1 MIVLSIL
8 VFGHKNPDTDSVA
21 AAIALSHL
29 KKQMG
34 LKTIPCVIGNM
45 NKESEFVLNRY
56 NLAKPRQIQDVKTQ
70 VKDLYYDIIDG
81 ISPNVSILHAYKLM
95 EAYKLETL
103 AVVDEGNKLLG
114 IISMKDIA
122 MGLIKG
128 NYYELN
134 TSMENLI
141 NDLEGKV
148 LTGGAVDEVQGKLS
162 VIAYDHRSI
171 EGSLSSNDIIIVG
184 DRYDIILHAVFSRVK
199 LIIITGDKQIP
210 KEYLLAAEAQGV
222 PMISLP
228 YDTYFTSKLINQS
241 NYISTIMR
249 SKGIIKFNSTDYL
262 EEVKE
267 EMGNTHFRNYPIV
280 DDSNSFVG
288 FLNRKHIMNSG
299 RKKVI
304 LVDHNEYAQSVIG
317 LREADILEIVD
328 HHKLGDISTSMP
340 ISFRNIPVGST
351 CTIIFNMFRENGV
364 EIPLEIAGILMSGII
379 SDTLLFKSP
388 TTTNMDRQAV
398 EELNTILA
406 LDIEIYAMEM
416 FKAGTS
422 LEGQDVEEIFFK
434 DFKEF
439 TPDNYKI
446 GISQVFTLDIE
457 DVFNR
462 REEFTGF
469 IERIYDQRQ
478 HQLTLMLITDILKE
492 GSYLLYKSKN
502 QLLISRA
509 FNIKPQQGV
518 FVENLVSRKKQV
530 LPQLLEAIQQL
541 NTR

>member
-1 MIVLSIL
+1 MIALSIFI
-8 VFGHKNPDTDSVA
+8 FGHKNPDTDSVA
-21 AAIALSHL
+21 SAIALSHL
-29 KKQMG
+29 KNQMG
-34 LKTIPCVIGNM
+34 LKTIPCVIGSM
-45 NKESEFVLNRY
+45 NKESEFVLNRH
-56 NLAKPRQIQDVKTQ
+56 NIKNPTQIQDVKTQ

-81 ISPNVSILHAYKLM
+81 ILPNVSILHAYKLM

-134 TSMENLI
+134 TSMKNLI
-141 NDLEGKV
+141 NDLEGKL
-148 LTGGAVDEVQGKLS
+148 LTGTIAEVQGRIS

-171 EGSLSSNDIIIVG
+171 EGSLSSDDIIIVG
-184 DRYDIILHAVFSRVK
+184 DRYDIILHAVFSKVK

-210 KEYLLAAEAQGV
+210 KEYLSAAEAHGV
-222 PMISLP
+222 AMISLP
-228 YDTYFTSKLINQS
+228 YDTYLTSRLINQC

-249 SKGIIKFNSTDYL
+249 SKGIIKFNNTDYL
-262 EEVKE
+262 DEVKE
-267 EMGNTHFRNYPIV
+267 EMGNTHFRNYPII
-280 DDSNSFVG
+280 DDANSFVG

-304 LVDHNEYAQSVIG
+304 LVDHNEYAQSVVG
-317 LREADILEIVD
+317 LKEADILEIVD

-351 CTIIFNMFRENGV
+351 CTIIFNMFRENGL
-364 EIPLEIAGILMSGII
+364 EIPPDIAGVLMSGIV

-388 TTTNMDRQAV
+388 TTTNMDHQAV
-398 EELNTILA
+398 EVLNKI
-406 LDIEIYAMEM
+406 LDIDIEKYAMEM

-439 TPDNYKI
+439 SLDNYKI

-462 REEFTGF
+462 RDEFTGF
-469 IERIYDQRQ
+469 MEKIYDQRQ
-478 HQLTLMLITDILKE
+478 HQLTLLLVTDILKE
-492 GSYLLYKSKN
+492 GSYLLFKAKN
-502 QLLISRA
+502 QQIIANA
-509 FNIKPQQGV
+509 FNIKPQQGI

>member
-1 MIVLSIL
+1 MVLSIL

-21 AAIALSHL
+21 AAIALSYL
-29 KKQMG
+29 KNQIG
-34 LKTIPCVIGNM
+34 LKTIPCIIGNM
-45 NKESEFVLNRY
+45 NKESEFVLNQY
-56 NLAKPRQIQDVKTQ
+56 NISTPTQISDVKTQ

-103 AVVDEGNKLLG
+103 AVVDDSNKLLG

-134 TSMENLI
+134 TSHTNIL
-141 NDLEGKV
+141 NDLDGKV
-148 LTGGAVDEVQGKLS
+148 LTGDIGEIEGKLS

-184 DRYDIILHAVFSRVK
+184 DRYDIILHAIFSKVK

-210 KEYLLAAEAQGV
+210 AEYLQAAEANNV
-222 PMISLP
+222 PMICIP
-228 YDTYFTSKLINQS
+228 FDTYFTSKVINQC

-249 SKGIIKFNSTDYL
+249 SKSIIKFNNNDFL

-280 DDSNSFVG
+280 DDSNSFIG
-288 FLNRKHIMNSG
+288 FINRKHIMSSG

-304 LVDHNEYAQSVIG
+304 LVDHNEYAQSVVG
-317 LREADILEIVD
+317 LKEADILEIVD

-340 ISFRNIPVGST
+340 INFRNIPVGST
-351 CTIIFNMFRENGV
+351 CTIVFNMYRENGIT
-364 EIPLEIAGILMSGII
+364 IPPSIAGVLISGII

-388 TTTNMDRQAV
+388 TTTPVDKNAV
-398 EELNTILA
+398 EELNRILQI
-406 LDIEIYAMEM
+406 DVEKYSMEM

-422 LEGQDVEEIFFK
+422 LEGQEVEEIFFK

-439 TPDNYKI
+439 TLDNYKI

-462 REEFTGF
+462 RDDF
-469 IERIYDQRQ
+469 ISFIDKIYDIRQ
-478 HQLTLMLITDILKE
+478 HQLTLLLITDILKE
-492 GSYLLYKSKN
+492 GSYLLFKCKN
-502 QLLISRA
+502 HLLITKA
-509 FNIKPQQGV
+509 FNIKSQQGV

-530 LPQLLEAIQQL
+530 LPQLLESIQQL